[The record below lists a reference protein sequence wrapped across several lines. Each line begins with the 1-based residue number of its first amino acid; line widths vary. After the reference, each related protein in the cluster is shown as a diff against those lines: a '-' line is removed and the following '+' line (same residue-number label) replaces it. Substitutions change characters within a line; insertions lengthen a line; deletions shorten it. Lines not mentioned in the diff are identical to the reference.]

1 MQEFYNSPGVNYV
14 SQAQGDSLFEKWGGI
29 PRYVLEKANSER
41 AQTDL
46 DVAISKCTTHDIMTY
61 TGAEGAPEHIS
72 HKLLHMIVQRDPPEK
87 EGHTTSQLID
97 MYSKYEIGIASD
109 YVAKKLTGM
118 CSRFWKN
125 VQKINFYYPEKFRGK
140 NFVLSN

>member
-1 MQEFYNSPGVNYV
+1 MVFSQEFYNISGNNYV
-14 SQAQGDSLFEKWGGI
+14 SQAQVDAHFEKWGGI

-46 DVAISKCTTHDIMTY
+46 DVALSKCTTKDIMTY

-72 HKLLHMIVQRDPPEK
+72 HKLLHMIVQQDAPQK
-87 EGHTTSQLID
+87 EHATSRLID
-97 MYSKYEIGIASD
+97 MYSKYEIDVASD

-118 CSRFWKN
+118 
-125 VQKINFYYPEKFRGK
+125 
-140 NFVLSN
+140 